1 MTTEQLPTKIIFLTK
16 AEALYL
22 DDAMTVLTMPD
33 KDIPPYMIPLMG
45 MRPVGP
51 SAMLAVPPDLI
62 DRIGMA
68 VLLTTSNDG
77 LTEAALEVDMQE
89 LYFLREA
96 AQSSVKFLDEAVGY
110 NLKRK
115 IYMALL
121 EDEYKDS

>member
-1 MTTEQLPTKIIFLTK
+1 
-16 AEALYL
+16 
-22 DDAMTVLTMPD
+22 
-33 KDIPPYMIPLMG
+33 MIPLMG
-45 MRPVGP
+45 LRPVGP

-121 EDEYKDS
+121 EDEYKDSLQFAKLMKDMETDSVATRNKTKTNFS